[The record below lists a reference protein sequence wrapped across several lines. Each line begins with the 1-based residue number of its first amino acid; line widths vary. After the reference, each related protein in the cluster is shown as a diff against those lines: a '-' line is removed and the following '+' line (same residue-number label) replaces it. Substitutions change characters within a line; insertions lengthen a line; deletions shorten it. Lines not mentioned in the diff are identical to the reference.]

1 MTDMMTIFLAGVEE
15 IAKNMKEHANSY
27 PVNCIN
33 NKDLEQKVEDL
44 SAKVERLLSLLDG
57 KLEDG
62 LAADKAR
69 SKRMMD
75 IKQRIRDVISEH
87 PEGVR
92 PPQMAKIIG
101 TRVQNLYPHLKY
113 AVQQN
118 QIIKE
123 KTGMYLPLES
133 TTGK

>member
-15 IAKNMKEHANSY
+15 IAKNMKEHANSN
-27 PVNCIN
+27 PAKLSHD
-33 NKDLEQKVEDL
+33 KDLEQKVEKL
-44 SAKVERLLSLLDG
+44 SAKVDKLMGMLEG

-62 LAADKAR
+62 LNTDIVR

-75 IKQRIRDVISEH
+75 IKQRISTVIREH
-87 PEGVR
+87 PEGIR
-92 PPQMAKIIG
+92 PPQIAKIIG

-118 QIIKE
+118 QIVKDE
-123 KTGMYLPLES
+123 SGMYLPLEI
-133 TTGK
+133 TVVK